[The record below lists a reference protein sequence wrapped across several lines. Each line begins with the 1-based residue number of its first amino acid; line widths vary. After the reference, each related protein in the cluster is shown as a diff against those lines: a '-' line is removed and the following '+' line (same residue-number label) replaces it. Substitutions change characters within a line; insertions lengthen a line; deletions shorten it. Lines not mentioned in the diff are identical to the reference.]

1 MLSFDFYSLGVSNDS
16 TVRCLVEVSITSACR
31 ALKLTSRLLEAKKIE
46 RSFYFNNTVNNMRI
60 KRLITIHVQHLFL
73 YEGFMPSV
81 TVNKKP
87 KAEVPPKIL
96 FEGSS
101 KHPHHELCPTSS
113 PQDCHT
119 ASPS

>member
-73 YEGFMPSV
+73 YEVFILFNA
-81 TVNKKP
+81 VNMRP
-87 KAEVPPKIL
+87 KAE
-96 FEGSS
+96 
-101 KHPHHELCPTSS
+101 
-113 PQDCHT
+113 
-119 ASPS
+119 